1 MGAPIPSTTPRVTIQ
16 FGRASAETHETGW
29 NGFAVQVDLE
39 RVTELRGT
47 PADAQPEHVV
57 AVMDGRTVW
66 PDSFE
71 RAREVLA
78 ASTTASRS
86 ALCRR
91 RASSSCP
98 SLLRVRTCRRASS
111 SRARRRGR
119 SPPGRTRSPADAAIG
134 YTAAAG
140 GLAGGRRADAA
151 GEAGERKEAQS
162 DLDLPAYPTTT
173 TGSLPQ
179 TAEVRQLRVRLGK
192 GSWSRPTTKPKW
204 RASSPTGWLAG
215 AHRPGR
221 DRPRRVRA
229 DRHGRVLRRADGR
242 LHDPRRVG
250 ALVREPMR
258 ARRSSPRRR
267 PSASR

>member
-1 MGAPIPSTTPRVTIQ
+1 
-16 FGRASAETHETGW
+16 
-29 NGFAVQVDLE
+29 
-39 RVTELRGT
+39 
-47 PADAQPEHVV
+47 
-57 AVMDGRTVW
+57 MDGRTVW

-71 RAREVLA
+71 RARGAGGIDDGKPIRLVPTTSFLLLPVTVEGEDLPTGFQFAREKARALA
-78 ASTTASRS
+78 AWPD
-86 ALCRR
+86 AL
-91 RASSSCP
+91 AGG
-98 SLLRVRTCRRASS
+98 T
-111 SRARRRGR
+111 
-119 SPPGRTRSPADAAIG
+119 PPLT
-134 YTAAAG
+134 TAAAG
-140 GLAGGRRADAA
+140 GLAEVGELTPRAKR
-151 GEAGERKEAQS
+151 GERKEAQS

-242 LHDPRRVG
+242 VLHDPRRVG